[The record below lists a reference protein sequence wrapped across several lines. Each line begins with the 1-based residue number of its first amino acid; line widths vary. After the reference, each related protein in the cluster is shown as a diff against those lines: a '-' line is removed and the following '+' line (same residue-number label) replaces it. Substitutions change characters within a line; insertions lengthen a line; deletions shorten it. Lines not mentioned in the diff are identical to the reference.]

1 MINSMT
7 GFGQAVTEAGG
18 VIYTVEIRSVN
29 NRYFKASLRLPDIVS
44 FMEDELEKKLR
55 SLLHRGSVHFG
66 LRMKNVD
73 SQALFEI
80 DETTL
85 RSYMDRLARMI
96 NPQDTHCRVDLAN
109 MLSLPGIVQSL
120 TPDTQKL
127 DLMRQTVLDL
137 MAEAVT
143 VLQGTRREE
152 GQMLLEDLLTN
163 CKIIR
168 THLNTIRGRQD
179 LVVREY
185 HARLRKRVEDL
196 LSQAQLH
203 LDEDLLA
210 REVAVYAERSDIAE
224 EVTRLE
230 THIGQFEACCRGGG
244 PVGRRLDFIAQEM
257 LREANTIGSKAS
269 DAPIAQCVIEIKCAV
284 DRIKEQVQNIE

>member
-1 MINSMT
+1 MISSMT
-7 GFGQAVTEAGG
+7 GFGQAVTEVNG

-55 SLLHRGSVHFG
+55 SLLHRGSVHFS

-85 RSYMDRLARMI
+85 RNYMDRLAGMI
-96 NPQDTHCRVDLAN
+96 SPQDTHCRLDLAN
-109 MLSLPGIVQSL
+109 MLSLPGIVQPL
-120 TPDTQKL
+120 TPDTAKL
-127 DLMRQTVLDL
+127 ERMRLTVLDL
-137 MAEAVT
+137 MGEAVKRL
-143 VLQGTRREE
+143 LQTRNDE
-152 GQMLLEDLLTN
+152 GRMLLEDLLAN
-163 CKIIR
+163 CGIIR
-168 THLNTIRGRQD
+168 SHLETIRGRQS

-185 HARLRKRVEDL
+185 YTRLRKRVEDL
-196 LSQAQLH
+196 IGQAQLH

-210 REVAVYAERSDIAE
+210 REVAVYAERCDIAE

-230 THIGQFEACCRGGG
+230 THVSQFESCCRSGG
-244 PVGRRLDFIAQEM
+244 PAGRRLDFIAQEM

-269 DAPIAQCVIEIKCAV
+269 DAPIAQSVIEIKCAV

>member
-1 MINSMT
+1 MISSMT
-7 GFGQAVTEAGG
+7 GFGQAVAEVDG

-29 NRYFKASLRLPDIVS
+29 NRYFKSSVRTSDLVS
-44 FMEDELEKKLR
+44 FMEDELEKRLR
-55 SLLHRGSVHFG
+55 SLLHRGSINFN

-85 RSYMDRLARMI
+85 RNYIDRLARMI
-96 NPQDTHCRVDLAN
+96 GPQEPHCTVDLAN
-109 MLSLPGIVQSL
+109 LLALPGIVQPL
-120 TPDTQKL
+120 TPDTEKL
-127 DLMRQTVLDL
+127 ERMRGTILALTD
-137 MAEAVT
+137 EAVR
-143 VLQGTRREE
+143 VLQNTRREE
-152 GQMLLEDLLTN
+152 GRLLLEDLLAN
-163 CKIIR
+163 CQVIR
-168 THLNTIRGRQD
+168 RHLETIRSRQD

-185 HARLRKRVEDL
+185 HMRLRKRVEDL
-196 LSQAQLH
+196 LGQAQLH

-230 THIGQFEACCRGGG
+230 THIGQFESCCRNGG
-244 PVGRRLDFIAQEM
+244 PAGRRLDFISQEM

-269 DAPIAQCVIEIKCAV
+269 DAAIAQCVIEIKCAV
-284 DRIKEQVQNIE
+284 DRIKEQVQNVE